1 MRYTSPAM
9 PLETSVPLRKTHRQL
24 VDEATARIT
33 TLKLEEA
40 KAKLHDQDVLFVDI
54 RDPRE
59 LDREG
64 QIPGAFHATRGMLE
78 FWIDPTSPYFRPELG
93 EGRQLILY
101 CQSGWRSALA
111 TATLVDM
118 GRDDVAHIEG
128 GFHAW
133 KKAGLPVGE
142 RQRRS

>member
-1 MRYTSPAM
+1 M
-9 PLETSVPLRKTHRQL
+9 PLRKNHRQL
-24 VDEATARIT
+24 IDEATAKIR
-33 TLKLEEA
+33 TLNLDEA
-40 KAKLHDQDVLFVDI
+40 RARLDDANVLFVDI

-78 FWIDPTSPYFRPELG
+78 FWVDPESPYFKPELG

-118 GRDDVAHIEG
+118 GRDDVAHVEG
-128 GFHAW
+128 GFDAW
-133 KKAGLPVGE
+133 KKAGLPVSE

>member
-1 MRYTSPAM
+1 M
-9 PLETSVPLRKTHRQL
+9 PLRKNHRQL
-24 VDEATARIT
+24 LDEATAKIT
-33 TLKLEEA
+33 TLTV
-40 KAKLHDQDVLFVDI
+40 DQARARLDDPHVLFVDI

-78 FWIDPTSPYFRPELG
+78 FWVDPDSPYFKPQLG
-93 EGRQLILY
+93 EGRELVLY

-118 GRDDVAHIEG
+118 GRDGVAHVEG
-128 GFHAW
+128 GFTAW
-133 KKAGLPVGE
+133 KTAGLPVSE